1 MAEPAIG
8 IVGSGS
14 WGTALAQVLAR
25 SGHEVVL
32 WGRDGAAMARIARSR
47 VNGRYL
53 PGILLHPSIRFTADL
68 LALDACRILLLA
80 VPAQKLRE
88 TVWGIE
94 HRGRVLVVCAKGLER
109 TSHRRLS
116 EVLAEECPDCTPAV
130 LSGPSFASEVAR
142 GLPTALTVAAPAI
155 ALARELA
162 EELGSSS
169 FRLYPCDDLVGVEIA
184 GALKNVVA
192 IAAGIVMG
200 RGYGENARAALITRG
215 LAEIT
220 RLGMALG
227 ARRETLAG
235 LSGMGDLVLTA
246 TSLTSRNTRFGFEL
260 GCGAPLDSL
269 TGSGAPLCEGV
280 WTARAACEMA
290 AEKGVE
296 LPVSEAV
303 ARIVEGDWSVS
314 EAVAAL
320 LSRPPAASE

>member
-1 MAEPAIG
+1 MSEPAIG

-25 SGHEVVL
+25 SGHDVIL

-53 PGILLHPSIRFTADL
+53 PGILLHPAIRFTADI

-88 TVWGIE
+88 TVRGIE

-116 EVLAEECPDCTPAV
+116 EVLAEECPDGMPAA

-142 GLPTALTVAAPAI
+142 GLPTALTVAAPAM

-169 FRLYPCDDLVGVEIA
+169 FRLYPCDDLIGVEIA
-184 GALKNVVA
+184 GALKNVIA

-200 RGYGENARAALITRG
+200 RGFGENARAALITRG

-269 TGSGAPLCEGV
+269 LGEDAPLCEGV
-280 WTARAACEMA
+280 WTARAACRMA
-290 AEKGVE
+290 AAHDIE

-303 ARIVEGDWSVS
+303 ARILERRWSVNQ
-314 EAVAAL
+314 AITAL